1 MHLRF
6 ISLSPCQTDIVEV
19 YLDSGHV
26 RIPDTVVVPKLPF
39 EVADQVSHALATI
52 LNAKVCTI
60 TNYNIFTTLHSSCI
74 GQIFI
79 QNFYSRFYV
88 LC

>member
-6 ISLSPCQTDIVEV
+6 VSLSSSQTDVVEV

-52 LNAKVCTI
+52 LNAKVHVQS
-60 TNYNIFTTLHSSCI
+60 YKDCI
-74 GQIFI
+74 GGSKFFAIDSQTGEIFI
-79 QNFYSRFYV
+79 HDHLS
-88 LC
+88 